1 MKHKIC
7 PSLFVGSLLSLL
19 AFVAGAALLSAA
31 CLVASSPLSYLTSG
45 VWTAFCVV
53 TIVHILLQA
62 ALLPVTRTL
71 GELPRAKV
79 GTSLVSALAA
89 LSLLALAASMIV
101 VGVRGTGVSRVF
113 PLLIALFSLVS
124 TVGFALRAVYRGKYP
139 SVEILTSLALPLACV
154 LFALY
159 LYFEK
164 SIPRNAS
171 WKLVLSLCF
180 LFLALWLTAD
190 IRYEVGNPKPRL
202 YHLLGRVTAPLLGA
216 VAVASVV
223 LGAGRGLSYL
233 PATVYILFAVFFLYI
248 IVNHL
253 PASGISFERAPADGD
268 ESGAPDFSDA
278 DSTDT
283 GSSDTGSVDAE
294 FTDTESADANE
305 DQSSPSEDP
314 NGKGGEE

>member
-7 PSLFVGSLLSLL
+7 PSLFLGSLFSLL
-19 AFVAGAALLSAA
+19 AFLAGAALLSVA
-31 CLVASSPLSYLTSG
+31 CLVSSSPLSYLTSG
-45 VWTAFCVV
+45 AWTAFCVV
-53 TIVHILLQA
+53 TIVHIVLQA

-71 GELPRAKV
+71 GDLPRAKG

-101 VGVRGTGVSRVF
+101 VGVRGEGVSRVF
-113 PLLIALFSLVS
+113 PFLIALFSLVS

-139 SVEILTSLALPLACV
+139 SVEILTRLALPLACV

-164 SIPRNAS
+164 SIVRNAS

-180 LFLALWLTAD
+180 LFLALWLTVD

-216 VAVASVV
+216 VVIASVV
-223 LGAGRGLSYL
+223 LKAGRSLSYL

-248 IVNHL
+248 IVYHL
-253 PASGISFERAPADGD
+253 PASGISFEKDSADDD
-268 ESGAPDFSDA
+268 ETDAPDFSDA

-283 GSSDTGSVDAE
+283 VSVGMGSVDAE
-294 FTDTESADANE
+294 FTDREPADTHE
-305 DQSSPSEDP
+305 DQSSPTEDP

>member
-7 PSLFVGSLLSLL
+7 LPLFLGSLLSLL
-19 AFVAGAALLSAA
+19 AFLAGAALLSAA

-45 VWTAFCVV
+45 AWTAFCVV
-53 TIVHILLQA
+53 TIVQIVLQA
-62 ALLPVTRTL
+62 ALLPVARSL
-71 GELPRAKV
+71 GELPRAKG

-89 LSLLALAASMIV
+89 LALLALAASMVV

-139 SVEILTSLALPLACV
+139 SVEILTRLALPIACV
-154 LFALY
+154 FFALF

-171 WKLVLSLCF
+171 WKLLLSLCF
-180 LFLALWLTAD
+180 LFLALWLIAD

-202 YHLLGRVTAPLLGA
+202 YHLIGRVTAPLLGA
-216 VAVASVV
+216 VVVASVF
-223 LGAGRGLSYL
+223 LKAGRGLAYL

-248 IVNHL
+248 ILNHL
-253 PASGISFERAPADGD
+253 PASGVSLEKDSSDGD
-268 ESGAPDFSDA
+268 ETGAPDFSDA
-278 DSTDT
+278 DSVETDSVDTDSRDTELTDT
-283 GSSDTGSVDAE
+283 KP
-294 FTDTESADANE
+294 ADAHE
-305 DQSSPSEDP
+305 DRSFPAEDP
-314 NGKGGEE
+314 NGKKREE

>member
-19 AFVAGAALLSAA
+19 AFLAGAALLSAA

-53 TIVHILLQA
+53 TIVQILLQA
-62 ALLPVTRTL
+62 ALLPVTRSL
-71 GELPRAKV
+71 GELPRAKG

-89 LSLLALAASMIV
+89 LSLLALAASMVV
-101 VGVRGTGVSRVF
+101 VGVRGEGVSRVF
-113 PLLIALFSLVS
+113 PFLIALFSLVS

-139 SVEILTSLALPLACV
+139 SVEILTRLALPLACV

-159 LYFEK
+159 LYFET

-171 WKLVLSLCF
+171 WKLLLSLCF

-216 VAVASVV
+216 VVVASIF
-223 LGAGRGLSYL
+223 LKAGRGLSYL

-248 IVNHL
+248 IVYHL
-253 PASGISFERAPADGD
+253 PASGISFEKVSADGD
-268 ESGAPDFSDA
+268 EMDAPDFADA
-278 DSTDT
+278 DSA
-283 GSSDTGSVDAE
+283 DTGSVGTDSRDAE
-294 FTDTESADANE
+294 NNDTVTSDTHE
-305 DQSSPSEDP
+305 DQSSPASDP
-314 NGKGGEE
+314 KGKGGEE

>member
-7 PSLFVGSLLSLL
+7 PSLFLGSLFSLL
-19 AFVAGAALLSAA
+19 AFLAGAALLSAA
-31 CLVASSPLSYLTSG
+31 CLVSSSPLSYLTSG
-45 VWTAFCVV
+45 AWTAFCVV
-53 TIVHILLQA
+53 TVVHIVLQA
-62 ALLPVTRTL
+62 ALLPVARTL
-71 GELPRAKV
+71 GDLPRAKG

-101 VGVRGTGVSRVF
+101 VGVRGEGVSRVF
-113 PLLIALFSLVS
+113 PFLIALFSLVS

-139 SVEILTSLALPLACV
+139 SVEILTRLALPLACV

-164 SIPRNAS
+164 SIVRNAS
-171 WKLVLSLCF
+171 WKLLLSLCF

-216 VAVASVV
+216 VVVASVV
-223 LGAGRGLSYL
+223 LKAGRGLSYL

-248 IVNHL
+248 IVYQL
-253 PASGISFERAPADGD
+253 PASGISFEKDSADGD
-268 ESGAPDFSDA
+268 ETDAPDFSDA
-278 DSTDT
+278 DSPDT
-283 GSSDTGSVDAE
+283 VSVGTGSVDAE
-294 FTDTESADANE
+294 FTDTEPADTHE
-305 DQSSPSEDP
+305 DQSSPTEGP
-314 NGKGGEE
+314 HGKGGEE